1 MVGSLL
7 LAVALH
13 GVDRPLQPMLEPHT
27 TAVAPVF
34 SEAAFN
40 ENRTAGHTSRRNNLY
55 AASES
60 YYSGELE
67 CPVGCFA
74 QPVRDDHAGIMRHHL
89 NKAEN
94 LEDTAEASVG
104 ENRTESYKDMYKEL
118 QIMYFELSRWDHVIQ
133 AVMAAQSTVVHGDP
147 MFKVNGTGTHF
158 WLREGQ
164 LTPLLTWGGDGDSEK
179 MLLGKTFAHPD
190 ASINA
195 QWFGE
200 FAIMSKGKTVVEISS
215 GERSTMNISFDGK
228 HVRAAKSTVK
238 AEYNSPTGV
247 RLELTATENG
257 EQASV
262 EAGDMRVRIFASG
275 AAKFARKAEQNKYS
289 HLNLN
294 FEFLPPKGRGIFAEL
309 SGLRPMSAATQALL
323 KSPRE
328 APARTVD
335 DVVSSGIRKSRSSSL
350 VGKEATSLVGTYAN
364 QLKPIRDPEL
374 ERMERLAGKPSR
386 EPGAPAAAP
395 VAAAAVAEEEW
406 IPKPGGR
413 APLGATALYGAADL
427 KEATALFGSRGARR
441 RGQKTPRGQEECVC
455 PPPAAPPGSEMWSAV
470 YNVPPNMPPLAPGMQ
485 STKDI
490 EVITLTLPLT
500 PA

>member
-13 GVDRPLQPMLEPHT
+13 GVDRPLQPMLEPHIA
-27 TAVAPVF
+27 AVAPVF

-335 DVVSSGIRKSRSSSL
+335 DV
-350 VGKEATSLVGTYAN
+350 
-364 QLKPIRDPEL
+364 
-374 ERMERLAGKPSR
+374 
-386 EPGAPAAAP
+386 
-395 VAAAAVAEEEW
+395 
-406 IPKPGGR
+406 
-413 APLGATALYGAADL
+413 
-427 KEATALFGSRGARR
+427 
-441 RGQKTPRGQEECVC
+441 
-455 PPPAAPPGSEMWSAV
+455 
-470 YNVPPNMPPLAPGMQ
+470 
-485 STKDI
+485 
-490 EVITLTLPLT
+490 
-500 PA
+500 